1 MGTRRN
7 MDVRLGAIWAL
18 LGTLFAIMACARAN
32 QLTDADEMRLAPDIY
47 NEGPLTVD
55 LFSVSSDALSGY
67 KHRRSSKE
75 AYAALKLAE
84 DPPRPL
90 LIAAPKTAGSYP
102 VILFQ
107 HGYTMKN
114 TFYSQMLK
122 HIASHGFIVVAPQM
136 YIFAGADATGE
147 IISAGSVLDWFSVGL
162 QDAISQRVPSVKADL
177 KRAAV
182 VGHSRGGKV
191 VFGIATG
198 VCNTSLKISAL
209 VGIDPVDGTGVGH
222 QTKPPI
228 LQYSPHSLDLKIP
241 TLIIGAG
248 LGSVGRFLFPACAPK
263 GVNHEAFFSD
273 SASPAFHFVAP
284 DYGHMDY
291 LDDVCPGA
299 QGWIAA
305 CLCKNG
311 QAREP
316 MRRFSAGIVVAFL
329 QAALLQDSSQLATAI
344 LEPSLAPV
352 KLETPGVFGTL
363 ADVTSYSR
371 DSVTM

>member
-1 MGTRRN
+1 
-7 MDVRLGAIWAL
+7 
-18 LGTLFAIMACARAN
+18 
-32 QLTDADEMRLAPDIY
+32 
-47 NEGPLTVD
+47 
-55 LFSVSSDALSGY
+55 
-67 KHRRSSKE
+67 
-75 AYAALKLAE
+75 
-84 DPPRPL
+84 
-90 LIAAPKTAGSYP
+90 
-102 VILFQ
+102 
-107 HGYTMKN
+107 
-114 TFYSQMLK
+114 MLK

-136 YIFAGADATGE
+136 YIFATADSMDE
-147 IISAGSVLDWFSVGL
+147 ITSAGSVLDWFSVGL
-162 QDAISQRVPSVKADL
+162 EDALSQRVPSVKADL

-198 VCNTSLKISAL
+198 VCHTSLKISAL
-209 VGIDPVDGTGVGH
+209 VGIDPPKHGTGIGH

-248 LGSVGRFLFPACAPK
+248 LGSVGRFLFPPCASK

-299 QGWIAA
+299 QGWIASW
-305 CLCKNG
+305 LGING

-329 QAALLQDSSQLATAI
+329 QAALLQDSSQLANAI

-371 DSVTM
+371 D